1 MLGNNLPY
9 GEGEKMTN
17 SILRIDS
24 SGRYTGS
31 LSRELSEYL
40 GQVLVEKNQANI
52 IYRDLSESSLPF
64 VDEARIGAYFT
75 AREDRS
81 DEQRELLGSSD
92 ELIAELKAV
101 DTLVIGAPIYNFSI
115 PAALK
120 AWIDLVC
127 RVGETFRYTEN
138 GPQGLLNIDRA
149 FIITTAG
156 GAAVG
161 SDIDFNSGY
170 LQQICR
176 FIGVKQS
183 HVIDVSGSK
192 RKPDTLIDFAKEQI
206 GKLV

>member
-156 GAAVG
+156 GTAVG

-170 LQQICR
+170 LQHICR
-176 FIGVKQS
+176 FIGVKES